1 MDGLLTKFFNPNK
14 LVKKIPI
21 SGELPSAST
30 LLTRALRIAWPSLTE
45 SVLIGL
51 VGMVDT
57 MMVSTLGTYA
67 IAAVGLTTQ
76 PKFIGLSFF
85 LSLNIAVSAL
95 VARRRG
101 ERDEENAKQVL
112 LQSLIITLVMTAIV
126 SILCVVFADPIIH
139 LAGSASDTH
148 DEAVT
153 YFRIIMGGMVFNTV
167 SMVINAAQRGCGNTK
182 IALRTNLT
190 SNLVN
195 IVFNYLLIGG
205 NFGFPRLGVA
215 GAAIATVIGTVAACI
230 MSLLSVLHTHGFLHL
245 SRPLRLRFDRRTLGG
260 LVNIGSST
268 LAEQI
273 FLRIGFFVSAIIVAR
288 LGTEPFA
295 THQICMNILSIAFC
309 FGDGLSVAAVAL
321 VGQSMG
327 EKRVDLA
334 QIYGSICQRIGFLI
348 SILLGVVF
356 FLFGRNLVGLFS
368 SEPHIL
374 DDGSMILDMMA
385 FIVLLQISQVI
396 FNGCL
401 RGAGDTRFVAVVSLI
416 SVTFVRPLS
425 SWLFCYPIGWGLIG
439 AWVGLTLD
447 QLARF
452 LLSRYRFGSDKWT
465 NIQI

>member
-1 MDGLLTKFFNPNK
+1 MNGLLQRFFEPNK
-14 LVKKIPI
+14 LVKKIPV
-21 SGELPSAST
+21 SGPLPDVST
-30 LLTRALRIAWPSLTE
+30 LLGRALRIAWPSLTE

-76 PKFIGLSFF
+76 PKFIGLAFF

-101 ERDEENAKQVL
+101 EQDAESAKQVL
-112 LQSLIITLVMTAIV
+112 IQSLVITLLMTALI
-126 SILCVVFADPIIH
+126 STLCVVFAGPILH
-139 LAGSASDTH
+139 LAGSAPDTH
-148 DEAVT
+148 DEAVI

-190 SNLVN
+190 SNIVN
-195 IVFNYLLIGG
+195 IIFNYLLIGG

-215 GAAIATVIGTVAACI
+215 GAAIATVLGTVAACG
-230 MSLLSVLHTHGFLHL
+230 MSILSILHTHGFLRL
-245 SRPLRLRFDRRTLGG
+245 SAPIRLRFDRRTLGA
-260 LVNIGSST
+260 LANIGSST

-273 FLRIGFFVSAIIVAR
+273 FLRIGFFISAIIVAR

-295 THQICMNILSIAFC
+295 THQICMNILSLAFC

-327 EKRVDLA
+327 EKRIDLA
-334 QIYGSICQRIGFLI
+334 QIYGSICQRIGFII
-348 SILLGVVF
+348 SILLGICF
-356 FLFGRNLVGLFS
+356 FVFGRNIVGLFS
-368 SEPHIL
+368 KETAIL
-374 DDGSMILDMMA
+374 NDGSVILDMVA

-401 RGAGDTRFVAVVSLI
+401 RGAGDTRFVAVVSLV
-416 SVTFVRPLS
+416 SVTFVRPIF
-425 SWLFCYPIGWGLIG
+425 SWLFCYPVGWGLFG
-439 AWVGLTLD
+439 AWAGLALD

-452 LLSRYRFGSDKWT
+452 ALSRYRFASGKWT
-465 NIQI
+465 DIVI

>member
-1 MDGLLTKFFNPNK
+1 MNGLLQRIFDLNK
-14 LVKKIPI
+14 LVKKIPV
-21 SGELPSAST
+21 SGPLPDVPA
-30 LLTRALRIAWPSLTE
+30 LLRRALRIAWPSLTE

-76 PKFIGLSFF
+76 PKFIGLAFF

-101 ERDEENAKQVL
+101 EQDAESAKQVL
-112 LQSLIITLVMTAIV
+112 IQSLAITLLMTAVI
-126 SILCVVFADPIIH
+126 STLCVVFASPILH
-139 LAGSASDTH
+139 LAGSAPDTH
-148 DEAVT
+148 DDAVI

-190 SNLVN
+190 SNVVN
-195 IVFNYLLIGG
+195 IIFNYLLIGG

-215 GAAIATVIGTVAACI
+215 GAAIATVLGTVAACG
-230 MSLLSVLHTHGFLHL
+230 MSILSILHTHGFLRL
-245 SRPLRLRFDRRTLGG
+245 STPIRLRFDRRTLGA
-260 LVNIGSST
+260 LTNIGSST

-273 FLRIGFFVSAIIVAR
+273 FLRIDFFISAIIVAR

-295 THQICMNILSIAFC
+295 THQICMNILSLAFC

-334 QIYGSICQRIGFLI
+334 QIYGSICQRIGFII
-348 SILLGVVF
+348 SILLGVCF
-356 FLFGRNLVGLFS
+356 FVFGRNIVGLFS
-368 SEPHIL
+368 KEANIL
-374 DDGSMILDMMA
+374 NDGAIILDMMA

-401 RGAGDTRFVAVVSLI
+401 RGAGDTRFVAVVSLV
-416 SVTFVRPLS
+416 SVTFVRPIF
-425 SWLFCYPIGWGLIG
+425 SWLFCYPIGWGLFG
-439 AWVGLTLD
+439 AWIGLALD
-447 QLARF
+447 QFARF
-452 LLSRYRFGSDKWT
+452 ALSRYRFASGKWT
-465 NIQI
+465 HIVI